1 MPEIKP
7 IEELEYSDDF
17 MFHQVMKDDKICIG
31 VLERLLKIKIDHI
44 ERVELEKPIK
54 PYYQSKSVRLDVYIK
69 DSDRVFDIE
78 MQTKNYDNLP
88 CRVRYY
94 QSMIDANAL
103 LKGQKY
109 EQLNESFIIFIC
121 KDDPVGRNFPIYT
134 YLETCQEDKSLL
146 LNDRTHKY
154 FFNAEAADDVKDV
167 ELRAFLNYIKTGTA
181 SDEFTS
187 RIDSIVEEVKHNE
200 DVKELY
206 LFESIVIQDAK
217 SEGRAEGLA
226 EGAQQKA
233 VEAAINLLKM
243 KLGTVE
249 QIAQAQGL
257 TVEKVIEL
265 KSQVDKER

>member
-54 PYYQSKSVRLDVYIK
+54 PYYQSKSIRLDVYIK

-94 QSMIDANAL
+94 QSMIDVNAL

-121 KDDPVGRNFPIYT
+121 KEDPVGSNFPIYT

-181 SDEFTS
+181 SDEFTN

-217 SEGRAEGLA
+217 SEGRAEGLV

-233 VEAAINLLKM
+233 IETAIKMLKKNM
-243 KLGTVE
+243 EPQT
-249 QIAQAQGL
+249 IAEFVDL
-257 TVEKVIEL
+257 PVEKVQEFKAQL
-265 KSQVDKER
+265 GAEKM

>member
-1 MPEIKP
+1 
-7 IEELEYSDDF
+7 
-17 MFHQVMKDDKICIG
+17 MFVACCHFSLHFQVCSKIHD
-31 VLERLLKIKIDHI
+31 LQHLRDS
-44 ERVELEKPIK
+44 
-54 PYYQSKSVRLDVYIK
+54 PYC
-69 DSDRVFDIE
+69 

-94 QSMIDANAL
+94 QSMIDVNAL

-121 KDDPVGRNFPIYT
+121 KEDPIGRNFPIYT

-217 SEGRAEGLA
+217 SEGRAEGLI

-233 VEAAINLLKM
+233 IEDARAFYENGASIELIAKSLKM
-243 KLGTVE
+243 TEEEV
-249 QIAQAQGL
+249 
-257 TVEKVIEL
+257 
-265 KSQVDKER
+265 KEIVQKK